1 MRYRV
6 SSTLSVPPITHMLT
20 TLAVRLSAPSTTAS
34 SVRIPAT
41 SPSTSTPTNTPSYS
55 RSAHGSC
62 QVQRIRRLRL
72 PRQLQDPEQCL
83 PQAPRRPP
91 HPCRA
96 TSQVQDAGQ
105 PRVPAVD
112 KALLGPALP
121 WYAHLFFSHTS
132 LHIPNILP
140 SQVVTTTLWPVE
152 KVKSAAQLPP
162 PLPEHPP
169 QGAPPPSPQPRPA
182 QEHALP

>member
-6 SSTLSVPPITHMLT
+6 SSTPSLTLITRMLT
-20 TLAVRLSAPSTTAS
+20 TRAVRLSAQSTTAS

-41 SPSTSTPTNTPSYS
+41 TPSTSTLADTSPSS
-55 RSAHGSC
+55 RSAYGSC

-72 PRQLQDPEQCL
+72 PGQLQDPEQCL

-121 WYAHLFFSHTS
+121 WYALPFV
-132 LHIPNILP
+132 LYIPFYI
-140 SQVVTTTLWPVE
+140 
-152 KVKSAAQLPP
+152 
-162 PLPEHPP
+162 PLTFCHH
-169 QGAPPPSPQPRPA
+169 RW
-182 QEHALP
+182 

>member
-6 SSTLSVPPITHMLT
+6 SSTLSVPPITRMLT
-20 TLAVRLSAPSTTAS
+20 THSVRPSAPSTTAS
-34 SVRIPAT
+34 SVRIPAICP
-41 SPSTSTPTNTPSYS
+41 SPFTPTNTPSSS

-72 PRQLQDPEQCL
+72 PGQLQDPEQCL

-121 WYAHLFFSHTS
+121 WYALPFLLYMPFY
-132 LHIPNILP
+132 IPL
-140 SQVVTTTLWPVE
+140 TCCYYRW
-152 KVKSAAQLPP
+152 
-162 PLPEHPP
+162 
-169 QGAPPPSPQPRPA
+169 
-182 QEHALP
+182 